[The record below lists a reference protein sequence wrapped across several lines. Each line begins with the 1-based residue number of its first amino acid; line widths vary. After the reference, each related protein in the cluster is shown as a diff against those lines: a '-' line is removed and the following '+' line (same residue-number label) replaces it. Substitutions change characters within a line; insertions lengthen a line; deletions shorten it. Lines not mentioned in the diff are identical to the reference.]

1 VDGARNLA
9 QFNNCAGI
17 AIDKEGH
24 LYVAD
29 GGNHKIRKITAQGYV
44 ISNFFYTIVHIYSQ
58 QEA

>member
-1 VDGARNLA
+1 MSTVAGNDSAGCVDGARNLA

-29 GGNHKIRKITAQGYV
+29 GGNHKIRKITAQG
-44 ISNFFYTIVHIYSQ
+44 
-58 QEA
+58 